1 MSDRLDKYNTPPS
14 YSPLEKK
21 ELPKLVE
28 KVENYEA
35 FIKAKGMERV
45 EALRLEYGQGNF
57 DFFHYNHLLE
67 GSYQD
72 NVMTLTTSSRIYA
85 ITGQNLDQMA
95 ELLTDRKIKILREFD
110 PAQHEMPANKKAV
123 IIEKIERMN

>member
-1 MSDRLDKYNTPPS
+1 MSDRLDKYSTP
-14 YSPLEKK
+14 YSDLEKK
-21 ELPKLVE
+21 DLPKLVE

-35 FIKAKGMERV
+35 FVKAKGMERIDS
-45 EALRLEYGQGNF
+45 LRLEYGQGNF

-67 GSYQD
+67 GSFQ
-72 NVMTLTTSSRIYA
+72 NGIMTLTTSSRIYA
-85 ITGQNLDQMA
+85 ISGQNLQLMA

-110 PAQHEMPANKKAV
+110 PAQHEMPASKKAV